1 MTGNREYKSDVF
13 SMLMSSRDNALEI
26 YNAVNG
32 SDYKDSN
39 MVEICTLDKGISL
52 SVRNDASFILDANL
66 SVYEHQSTICPNMP
80 VRSLI
85 YFSVTLN
92 DIIRK
97 RNVYGRTLIKIP
109 VPRFVV
115 FYNGTKEQPEQYELK
130 LSDAFAHRTDDPQL
144 ELKCRVYNI
153 NYGRNPELMDHCSVL
168 KEYSI
173 FVDYVRFYYAQNN
186 YNDLGTSTN
195 QAIDRCIKEN
205 ILKEFL
211 IENRAEVVK
220 VTQLG
225 YTFERQLELERE
237 EAISE
242 GMAQGMAQGI
252 AQGMAQGMAQGIT
265 QGRTI
270 AELQMISRKLKKN
283 KSVEQIAEEL
293 EIDTNYVNELCDR
306 LKPFAPDYDIDKIKK
321 EVCQKPE

>member
-1 MTGNREYKSDVF
+1 MKKLFPDAKILQKYF
-13 SMLMSSRDNALEI
+13 S
-26 YNAVNG
+26 Y
-32 SDYKDSN
+32 
-39 MVEICTLDKGISL
+39 
-52 SVRNDASFILDANL
+52 ILDANL

-97 RNVYGRTLIKIP
+97 RNVYGR
-109 VPRFVV
+109 
-115 FYNGTKEQPEQYELK
+115 
-130 LSDAFAHRTDDPQL
+130 
-144 ELKCRVYNI
+144 
-153 NYGRNPELMDHCSVL
+153 NPELMDNCNVL

-211 IENRAEVVK
+211 IENCAEVVK
-220 VTQLG
+220 VTQLD
-225 YTFERQLELERE
+225 YTFERQLELEIE

-242 GMAQGMAQGI
+242 V
-252 AQGMAQGMAQGIT
+252 
-265 QGRTI
+265 
-270 AELQMISRKLKKN
+270 LYK
-283 KSVEQIAEEL
+283 
-293 EIDTNYVNELCDR
+293 
-306 LKPFAPDYDIDKIKK
+306 
-321 EVCQKPE
+321 

>member
-1 MTGNREYKSDVF
+1 M
-13 SMLMSSRDNALEI
+13 
-26 YNAVNG
+26 
-32 SDYKDSN
+32 
-39 MVEICTLDKGISL
+39 
-52 SVRNDASFILDANL
+52 
-66 SVYEHQSTICPNMP
+66 
-80 VRSLI
+80 
-85 YFSVTLN
+85 
-92 DIIRK
+92 
-97 RNVYGRTLIKIP
+97 
-109 VPRFVV
+109 V

-130 LSDAFAHRTDDPQL
+130 LSDAFAHSTDDPQL

-220 VTQLG
+220 VTQLD

-242 GMAQGMAQGI
+242 GI
-252 AQGMAQGMAQGIT
+252 AQGMAQGVA

-321 EVCQKPE
+321 EICQKPE

>member
-13 SMLMSSRDNALEI
+13 SMLMSSRDNALEV

-130 LSDAFAHRTDDPQL
+130 LSDAFAHSTDDPQL

-220 VTQLG
+220 VTQLD

-242 GMAQGMAQGI
+242 V
-252 AQGMAQGMAQGIT
+252 
-265 QGRTI
+265 
-270 AELQMISRKLKKN
+270 LYK
-283 KSVEQIAEEL
+283 
-293 EIDTNYVNELCDR
+293 
-306 LKPFAPDYDIDKIKK
+306 
-321 EVCQKPE
+321 

>member
-13 SMLMSSRDNALEI
+13 SMLMSSRDNALEV

-97 RNVYGRTLIKIP
+97 RNVYGR
-109 VPRFVV
+109 
-115 FYNGTKEQPEQYELK
+115 
-130 LSDAFAHRTDDPQL
+130 
-144 ELKCRVYNI
+144 
-153 NYGRNPELMDHCSVL
+153 NPELMDNCNVL

-220 VTQLG
+220 VTQLD
-225 YTFERQLELERE
+225 YTFERQLELEIE

-242 GMAQGMAQGI
+242 V
-252 AQGMAQGMAQGIT
+252 
-265 QGRTI
+265 
-270 AELQMISRKLKKN
+270 LYK
-283 KSVEQIAEEL
+283 
-293 EIDTNYVNELCDR
+293 
-306 LKPFAPDYDIDKIKK
+306 
-321 EVCQKPE
+321 